1 MALKLQ
7 YVGSRQVVKIRLNAW
22 GDTGE
27 YWFSRGQIRDDI
39 PEGYIRDRIE
49 PLIANGGTAWKIIN
63 DNEKSEAMLSVVTE
77 EKSVVAKPVAKTET
91 EKSEAMLAAVNE
103 STPEFDQSM
112 SRAEMMA
119 WCKSKGIKTST
130 KDTKSTLTEK
140 ALAFNAGADE

>member
-1 MALKLQ
+1 VALKLQ
-7 YVGSRQVVKIRLNAW
+7 YVGSRPVVKISLDAW
-22 GDTGE
+22 GNAGV
-27 YWFSRGQIRDDI
+27 YWFSRGLIRDDI
-39 PEGYIRDRIE
+39 PEEYIRERIQ
-49 PLIANGGTAWKIIN
+49 PLIDNGGTAWKIIN
-63 DNEKSEAMLSVVTE
+63 DDEKSEAMLSVVTE
-77 EKSVVAKPVAKTET
+77 EKKVAAEPVAKTET
-91 EKSEAMLAAVNE
+91 EKSEAMLAAVND